1 MLLNNRDSVLP
12 LQKTGQKIALIGPF
26 VQDRENIE
34 GCWTLFGDKQR
45 YVDLE
50 TGVRAAIGDEALLE
64 IVPGCDLEA
73 AIPGGTEAAVAAALR
88 ADVVVLA
95 LGEPQRYSGE
105 AQSRVEITLPP
116 AQQALAEAV
125 AMTGKPLV
133 VLLRNG
139 RALALQGAV
148 RNAQAVA
155 VTWYPVSYTHLTL
168 PTILL
173 V

>member
-1 MLLNNRDSVLP
+1 
-12 LQKTGQKIALIGPF
+12 Q
-26 VQDRENIE
+26 
-34 GCWTLFGDKQR
+34 
-45 YVDLE
+45 
-50 TGVRAAIGDEALLE
+50 
-64 IVPGCDLEA
+64 
-73 AIPGGTEAAVAAALR
+73 AVAAALR

-105 AQSRVEITLPP
+105 AQSRVEITLPA

-155 VTWYPVSYTHLTL
+155 ITWYLGTQTGPAVA
-168 PTILL
+168 
-173 V
+173 